1 MEVIKERRLMLE
13 HDFWGN
19 FRKWIPHQEI
29 REVYDIEKVW
39 SDNEAALSVL
49 LRPEG
54 TGVVG
59 SVLRLV
65 WDSVVSY
72 TVSDESYR
80 PELWESEKTPNQEIW
95 NFYISETS
103 DHLSQFRK
111 ENYLVTEKTHHFFIC
126 GYNLMVDVLAE
137 AYPTVV
143 F

>member
-1 MEVIKERRLMLE
+1 MLE

-103 DHLSQFRK
+103 DHLS
-111 ENYLVTEKTHHFFIC
+111 
-126 GYNLMVDVLAE
+126 
-137 AYPTVV
+137 
-143 F
+143 

>member
-1 MEVIKERRLMLE
+1 M
-13 HDFWGN
+13 
-19 FRKWIPHQEI
+19 
-29 REVYDIEKVW
+29 
-39 SDNEAALSVL
+39 
-49 LRPEG
+49 
-54 TGVVG
+54 
-59 SVLRLV
+59 V

-72 TVSDESYR
+72 TVSDESHR

-103 DHLSQFRK
+103 DYLTQFRK